1 MLEKFRQA
9 KQAEILAL
17 REMAAAGTL
26 PEPLSLSRPSLR
38 QALTERGPGAV
49 IAEYKRASP
58 SRRHAGRHAGGL
70 INALWTPQQ
79 AALGYARAG
88 AAALSVLTEQVYF
101 QGRLDYLEAMT
112 GPALPLLPLLRK
124 DFLLDPLQVRQTAAT
139 PASAVL
145 LIVRM
150 LTPKELETMLKS
162 CAEFGLEA
170 VVEVFD
176 ACDLETAQAAKAQ
189 IIQVNNRDLDTLR
202 LDLRI
207 SLELIGR
214 KSAAEVWISASGI
227 QTAQDM
233 VRLRAAGFDGLLM
246 GTRLMQEPDP
256 GAALAGL
263 LEEMQNVGATH
274 DSY

>member
-9 KQAEILAL
+9 KQAEIRAL
-17 REMAAAGTL
+17 RELAAAQGHM
-26 PEPLSLSRPSLR
+26 PEPLALSRPSLR

-58 SRRHAGRHAGGL
+58 SRRHAGGL

-88 AAALSVLTEQVYF
+88 AAALSVLTEEVYF
-101 QGRLDYLEAMT
+101 QGRLDYLKAMT
-112 GPALPLLPLLRK
+112 GPALPQLPLLRK

-139 PASAVL
+139 PASAAL

-150 LTPKELETMLKS
+150 LTPEELETMLKS

-189 IIQVNNRDLDTLR
+189 IIQVNNRNLDTLG

-214 KSAAEVWISASGI
+214 KSAGEVWISASGI

-233 VRLRAAGFDGLLM
+233 ARLRDAGFDGLLM

-263 LEEMQNVGATH
+263 LEEMQDG
-274 DSY
+274 